1 MTKKGSEPLGA
12 SSVED
17 GPSADNVQAKGWNF
31 EQLLHQLEEEYTS
44 TAIEDFWPRERE
56 AIRSALQSVATTLP
70 KARYSPVK
78 VLGVGGSGVVLLLK
92 DSLFPSVD
100 NALKFPRPVPGKV
113 ELVAELLG
121 REIQYLAQLR
131 HPGIV
136 KILYYRYAKDI
147 QGYGILPFY
156 LMEAVDGVSSG
167 KFVRKQLSQQSQ
179 FVSLVRKAA
188 GILEYLHTLPVG
200 GAFAHLDI
208 KPDNFMVDHTGQ
220 PIMIDLGT
228 CKRISQ
234 EVDNTTV
241 ACTRS
246 FAHPQLIRQLTADP
260 TDENRAKGK
269 VLRSDIRLTWDLWS
283 FGLMLVSWLGFDH
296 NTGHHEVPRVLDLL
310 EPYTRKYMLLLCAR
324 LLAENPPAWLLKRVG
339 LSHEFLKTVPVTT
352 ASELRDTLDRLDG
365 SQGPLAR
372 LQEFQ
377 ARGSGTIQAAPGT
390 HVPVTPALSAV
401 LEHRLFRRLNT
412 ISQLGLVSQVY
423 PGAKHTRREHS
434 LGTYANTLKIVRVL
448 YNDPVSPL
456 FRQIITDD
464 DCRDLLLASLLHDIG
479 HFPLAHD
486 LEDVD
491 DKLFNHVELTLAMLK
506 GLWEKKKR
514 GSTRVSFES
523 LEPIFKL
530 WATTSDRLIS
540 ILAAKPTSN
549 DSTPKLKLLRSI
561 ISGPID
567 ADKLDYLFRDARH
580 LDLPYP
586 NGVDVDRLFKCL
598 TTVVVDRIDGGYK
611 DIPVVGV
618 HAKGKVSA
626 EFLSMARYAMFS
638 QAYWHHAVRAQKSM
652 LLRAVEALLGEESD
666 TKVREFQS
674 TFVIMV
680 CSLPESLYDSGEV
693 RSLFEDDLQA
703 TDRFI
708 SALGGHGTDLAA
720 TDAAVLSWLF
730 KRLTDANR
738 PEALLIE
745 GILRR
750 NLFKRLWVVSRDM
763 ESQRWDKIVRI
774 WEKLDRIQR
783 HRVAHEFEKKVAGR
797 IAEEGLQS
805 ITSMASGSAE
815 DKVDRLTRGQ
825 VPWLLIDIPGD
836 RPGSEIGLYHVLE
849 SQRRKLRKDDRAV
862 GELERSLVWEEYAR
876 NLLRVAGKVR
886 IFCDPDLVDS
896 IEASVPWE
904 KGIEDLTTVL
914 ERSEV

>member
-1 MTKKGSEPLGA
+1 MSKKNSGALGMSPAGDA
-12 SSVED
+12 SI
-17 GPSADNVQAKGWNF
+17 DNLPAKGWDF
-31 EQLLHQLEEEYTS
+31 EQLLRQIEGEYIS
-44 TAIEDFWPRERE
+44 TAIQDFWHRERE
-56 AIRSALQSVATTLP
+56 AIGSALQSVATTLP

-78 VLGVGGSGVVLLLK
+78 ALGVGGSGVVLLLK
-92 DSLFPSVD
+92 DSLFPNVD
-100 NALKFPRPVPGKV
+100 NALKFPRPVSGKV

-136 KILYYRYAKDI
+136 KILYYRYAKNI
-147 QGYGILPFY
+147 QGYGTLPFY
-156 LMEAVDGVSSG
+156 LMEAVTGVSSG
-167 KFVRKQLSQQSQ
+167 KFVRKQLTQQDQ

-188 GILEYLHTLPVG
+188 GILEYLHTLPV

-234 EVDNTTV
+234 EGDNTTV

-260 TDENRAKGK
+260 TDENRAKGT

-296 NTGHHEVPRVLDLL
+296 NTGDHEVPRVLDLL
-310 EPYTRKYMLLLCAR
+310 EPYTRKYLLLLCAR
-324 LLAENPPAWLLKRVG
+324 LLGENPPAWLLKRVG
-339 LSHEFLKTVPVTT
+339 LSHEFLKTVPVTS
-352 ASELRDTLDRLDG
+352 APELREILDRLDG

-377 ARGSGTIQAAPGT
+377 VRGSGTIQAAPGT

-434 LGTYANTLKIVRVL
+434 LGTYANTLKIVKVL

-456 FRQIITDD
+456 FRQIITDE

-491 DKLFNHVELTLAMLK
+491 DKLFNHVELTQAMLR
-506 GLWEKKKR
+506 GLWDKKR
-514 GSTRVSFES
+514 KGSTKVSFDS
-523 LEPIFKL
+523 LDSIFKL
-530 WATTSDRLIS
+530 WGTTSDRLIS
-540 ILAAKPTSN
+540 ILNAKPTSH
-549 DSTPKLKLLRSI
+549 DSAPKLKLLRSI
-561 ISGPID
+561 ISGPLD
-567 ADKLDYLFRDARH
+567 ADKLDYLFRDARN

-652 LLRAVEALLGEESD
+652 LLRAVEALLGEDSD
-666 TKVREFQS
+666 TKIRELQS
-674 TFVIMV
+674 AFVVMV
-680 CSLPESLYDSGEV
+680 CSLPESLYDSREV
-693 RSLFEDDLQA
+693 RSLFEDDPQA
-703 TDRFI
+703 LDRLA
-708 SALGGHGTDLAA
+708 SVLGGHGTDLAA

-738 PEALLIE
+738 PEAILIE

-763 ESQRWDKIVRI
+763 ESHRWDKIVRI
-774 WEKLDRIQR
+774 WEKLDRVQR
-783 HRVAHEFEKKVAGR
+783 HKVAHDFEKKVAGR
-797 IAEEGLQS
+797 IAVEGLQS
-805 ITSMASGSAE
+805 ITSMAAGSAE

-886 IFCDPDLVDS
+886 IFCEPELVDS

-914 ERSEV
+914 EQSEV

>member
-1 MTKKGSEPLGA
+1 MTRKVSESLAIPGD
-12 SSVED
+12 SVPE
-17 GPSADNVQAKGWNF
+17 NVDARGWNF
-31 EQLLHQLEEEYTS
+31 DQLLVQ
-44 TAIEDFWPRERE
+44 IEDEYRSSGIQDFWHRERD

-70 KARYSPVK
+70 RARYSPLK
-78 VLGVGGSGVVLLLK
+78 VLGVGGSGVVIRLR
-92 DSLFPSVD
+92 DSLFPGVD
-100 NALKFPRPVPGKV
+100 NALKFPRPVAGKV

-136 KILYYRYAKDI
+136 KILYFKYAKSI
-147 QGYGILPFY
+147 PGYGTLPFY

-167 KFVRKQLSQQSQ
+167 KFVRKQLSQQQ
-179 FVSLVRKAA
+179 QLVSLVRNTAVT
-188 GILEYLHTLPVG
+188 LQHLHTLPF

-208 KPDNFMVDHTGQ
+208 KPDNFMIDHAGQ

-228 CKRISQ
+228 CKRISP

-260 TDENRAKGK
+260 SDDNRAKGE
-269 VLRSDIRLTWDLWS
+269 VTRSNISLTWDLWS

-296 NTGHHEVPRVLDLL
+296 STGHLEVPRVLDLL
-310 EPYTRKYMLLLCAR
+310 DPYTRKYLLLIAAR

-339 LSHEFLKTVPVTT
+339 LSHEFLKTVPVNT
-352 ASELRDTLDRLDG
+352 ASELKEALDRLDG

-372 LQEFQ
+372 VQEFQ
-377 ARGSGTIQAAPGT
+377 VRGSGTIQAGPGS
-390 HVPVTPALSAV
+390 HVPVTKALSAV

-434 LGTYANTLKIVRVL
+434 LGTYANTLKMIRVL

-491 DKLFNHVELTLAMLK
+491 SKLFNHAELTQAMLK
-506 GLWEKKKR
+506 GLWEKKRK
-514 GSTRVSFES
+514 GSAKVSFES
-523 LEPIFKL
+523 LEAVFNL
-530 WATTSDRLIS
+530 WGTTSDRLIA

-549 DSTPKLKLLRSI
+549 DSTPKRKLLRSI

-586 NGVDVDRLFKCL
+586 NGIDVDRLFKCL

-652 LLRAVEALLGEESD
+652 LLRAVEALLGEEGEP
-666 TKVREFQS
+666 KVRELQS
-674 TFVIMV
+674 AFVTMV
-680 CSLPESLYDSGEV
+680 CSLPESLYDSREV
-693 RSLFEDDLQA
+693 RSLFEDDPQA
-703 TDRFI
+703 TDRFT
-708 SALGGHGTDLAA
+708 SPLGGHGTDLAA
-720 TDAAVLSWLF
+720 TDAAVLSWLY
-730 KRLTDANR
+730 KRLADSNR

-763 ESQRWDKIVRI
+763 ESQRWDTIVRI
-774 WEKLDRIQR
+774 WEKLDRVQR
-783 HRVAHEFEKKVAGR
+783 HKVAHEFEKKVAGR

-805 ITSMASGSAE
+805 ITSMASESAE

-825 VPWLLIDIPGD
+825 TPWLLIDIPGD

-862 GELERSLVWEEYAR
+862 GELERSVVWEEYAR

-886 IFCDPDLVDS
+886 IFCAPDLVDS
-896 IEASVPWE
+896 IEASVSWE